1 MAESGSRNQPRLHEQ
16 VKAAY
21 QSPTG
26 RLPSAKGQA
35 LARQDGHLA
44 SLVQVSLDEPRV
56 MRHMHGAAED
66 LRDASRLDVLLPKI
80 LDGAMSLTGADFGN
94 VQLLDPLSG
103 ALRIVTQSGFGSE
116 FTDYFAVV
124 DDDHSACGRAAR
136 QCAQTVIAD
145 VTTDPGFAPHREIA
159 AAAGFRAV
167 QSTPLADSAGRLIG
181 MVSTHFRHPGRPAD
195 RELRSLELFGDI
207 AGEAVARHL
216 DLPGD
221 AASPQTAEE
230 GDGSRPRPPDQLSP
244 PETVLAEF
252 ADHVVYRLF
261 AAGLSLASAQA
272 LVGDGAA
279 GDRVAAAVEE
289 LDRAIRDIRITV
301 VDLADRRQLL
311 PTPPEQLPP
320 RP

>member
-1 MAESGSRNQPRLHEQ
+1 LLQEL

-26 RLPSAKGQA
+26 RLLSAKGQA
-35 LARQDGHLA
+35 AVRQGGHLA
-44 SLVQVSLDEPRV
+44 SFVRVSLDEPKA
-56 MRHMHGAAED
+56 MQHMHGAAED

-80 LDGAMSLTGADFGN
+80 LDGAMSLTGVDFGN

-116 FTDYFAVV
+116 FTDYFTVV

-181 MVSTHFRHPGRPAD
+181 MVSTHFRQPGRPAD
-195 RELRSLELFGDI
+195 RDLRSLELFGDI

-221 AASPQTAEE
+221 TAWPQAVEE
-230 GDGSRPRPPDQLSP
+230 RDGSRLQPPDQLSP
-244 PETVLAEF
+244 PETTVLAEF
-252 ADHVVYRLF
+252 ADHIVYRLF

-289 LDRAIRDIRITV
+289 LDRAIRAIRDIRATV

-311 PTPPEQLPP
+311 PTPPRPLPP

>member
-1 MAESGSRNQPRLHEQ
+1 MVVMAASGSRNQRRLQEQ
-16 VKAAY
+16 AKASY
-21 QSPTG
+21 QNPTS
-26 RLPSAKGQA
+26 RLPSANGQA
-35 LARQDGHLA
+35 LARQGGHLA
-44 SLVQVSLDEPRV
+44 SFARVSLDEPEV
-56 MRHMHGAAED
+56 IRHMQGAAED

-116 FTDYFAVV
+116 FTDYFAAV

-145 VTTDPGFAPHREIA
+145 VTTDPDFAPHREIA

-167 QSTPLADSAGRLIG
+167 QSTPMADSAGRLIG
-181 MVSTHFRHPGRPAD
+181 MVSTHFRRPGRPAD
-195 RELRSLELFGDI
+195 QDLRTLELFGDI

-221 AASPQTAEE
+221 AASPQAAEE
-230 GDGSRPRPPDQLSP
+230 RDGSRLRLPDQLLP

-252 ADHVVYRLF
+252 ADHVVYRLS

-289 LDRAIRDIRITV
+289 LDRAIRDIRTTV
-301 VDLADRRQLL
+301 VDLADHRQ
-311 PTPPEQLPP
+311 
-320 RP
+320 RPGLDMA